1 MSNLALDLRPQALDA
16 IIGQDAAKKAIKTFA
31 EKDNW
36 PNVFLFY
43 GPPGTGKTTFAEIVA
58 KYVAGGDGDIH
69 QINGSVQNKV
79 EDARELSEIAYSCPF
94 NGRRRVFIVNEFH
107 RWTDAAQD
115 AVKDTMEKSPCVWIL
130 TTDVPEKIS
139 DAIRSRA
146 SAATFQLRPLSET
159 QIADLVY
166 KSNPGAGDA
175 EASARA
181 AKFAKALYERDIRS
195 PREILGVMDQILAGV
210 PFEQAVHGAEH
221 EPLYK
226 DVCGAVLKGNW
237 PRASELLAQIK
248 TADSRGLISVLSA
261 FFRSEL
267 VKCPIGPRADAL
279 SVCLVGMDQTGF
291 ADGVAYGA
299 VVGLLYKCCKA
310 LGAK

>member
-1 MSNLALDLRPQALDA
+1 MSNLALDLRPQEIGQL
-16 IIGQDAAKKAIKTFA
+16 IGQDSLKKAIKSFA

-36 PNVFLFY
+36 PNVFLLY
-43 GPPGTGKTTFAEIVA
+43 GPPGTGKTTTAEIIARLVQPEDA
-58 KYVAGGDGDIH
+58 YIH
-69 QINGSVQNKV
+69 NINGSSENKV
-79 EDARELSEIAYSCPF
+79 EDARLWEEQAWSIPF
-94 NGRRRVFIVNEFH
+94 NRRRRVFILNEFQML
-107 RWTDAAQD
+107 TPNAQQSL
-115 AVKDTMEKSPCVWIL
+115 KDPMEKCPSLWII
-130 TTDVPEKIS
+130 TTDSPEKIQ

-146 SAATFQLRPLSET
+146 SAATFRLLPLKRDEIVALVSNAVPSFPKESVERV
-159 QIADLVY
+159 ADFLIKNEVT
-166 KSNPGAGDA
+166 A
-175 EASARA
+175 
-181 AKFAKALYERDIRS
+181 
-195 PREILGVMDQILAGV
+195 PREILGVLDQYCSGV
-210 PFEQAVHGAEH
+210 PWEQAVHSAEH
-221 EPLYK
+221 EPLYR

-237 PRASELLAQIK
+237 PVASSLLAQIK